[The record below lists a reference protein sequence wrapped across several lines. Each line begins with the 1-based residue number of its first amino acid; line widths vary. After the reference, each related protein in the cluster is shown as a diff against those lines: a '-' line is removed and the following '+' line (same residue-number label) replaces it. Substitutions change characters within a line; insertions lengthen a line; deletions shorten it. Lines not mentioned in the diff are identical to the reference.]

1 MKEKGATG
9 LDSLA
14 EILDKETAEGST
26 LTGFDES
33 GSPLSGEQFIRK
45 RQRGTGI
52 SDAFFKKGGS
62 RVEQVGALDMRGG
75 LDLENTKRSELV
87 RDVRRSETLLKE
99 KQKALRQAEERAL
112 DDFLRPDEEKAEAK
126 LAEIRAQRQARLDA
140 SPEARTMLTKG
151 LAENEAGAN
160 VRVLEKKLSDLEAAL
175 KAANDEL
182 NQAQLKRNE
191 LTDQGVPFA
200 TAAGFAGVDAAFE
213 KAEGIDTE
221 IEQTKKDLEQAKIIR
236 EQKRVPFPMPTT
248 PDDVDSQAPKKLETE
263 MERRIRLNKE
273 LGGRPVGRV
282 ESQFGIS
289 NSKLR
294 LADAIKRG
302 EFEGTGLMT
311 DELGVGAARL
321 EYDIAQ
327 SLAED
332 QGLIPQGKIRN
343 FKGYDDN
350 LGLLN
355 KDSYLSSRLTNQEV
369 SAAIEFRRQQQIK
382 AGEIDP
388 MTGALTDKGKE
399 AQGRFSDKATLQN
412 IQDRDWETS

>member
-1 MKEKGATG
+1 
-9 LDSLA
+9 
-14 EILDKETAEGST
+14 
-26 LTGFDES
+26 
-33 GSPLSGEQFIRK
+33 
-45 RQRGTGI
+45 
-52 SDAFFKKGGS
+52 
-62 RVEQVGALDMRGG
+62 
-75 LDLENTKRSELV
+75 
-87 RDVRRSETLLKE
+87 
-99 KQKALRQAEERAL
+99 
-112 DDFLRPDEEKAEAK
+112 
-126 LAEIRAQRQARLDA
+126 
-140 SPEARTMLTKG
+140 
-151 LAENEAGAN
+151 
-160 VRVLEKKLSDLEAAL
+160 
-175 KAANDEL
+175 
-182 NQAQLKRNE
+182 
-191 LTDQGVPFA
+191 
-200 TAAGFAGVDAAFE
+200 
-213 KAEGIDTE
+213 
-221 IEQTKKDLEQAKIIR
+221 
-236 EQKRVPFPMPTT
+236 MPTT

-412 IQDRDWETS
+412 T